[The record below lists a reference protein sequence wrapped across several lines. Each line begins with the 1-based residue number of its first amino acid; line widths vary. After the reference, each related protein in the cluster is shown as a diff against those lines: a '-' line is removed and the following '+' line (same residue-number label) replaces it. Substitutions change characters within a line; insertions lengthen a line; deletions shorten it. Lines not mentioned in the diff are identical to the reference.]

1 MQSSLRRSAVAVSR
15 RSRLAVAR
23 SFSSRGAQQT
33 SAKTSSFRISAAAV
47 SVIGGGCLIYLT
59 AASGTTAAEADAVAA
74 ATMADI
80 DDLRVDLA
88 GKTNSAF
95 VFIKPHACNDNVTAL
110 VRETFAAAG
119 IRITSEND
127 LSAETIDKEMLIDN
141 HYGAIAAKA
150 VKLSPSELHVP
161 EKGQAGFEAMFG
173 ESWASALASGQ
184 VYNAKQAC
192 AKLGID
198 GKGLDAKWATTTRG
212 VDSIKFGGGFYCAK
226 IDGIYIMNGFYMSMR
241 SAYTTP
247 PAKIHT
253 FTVQWPTDVRSV
265 FFCLL
270 LSSVRFGC
278 LSSCMYESHS
288 KRERERE
295 RAGGAGGGR
304 QVSKSLLSPQP
315 LLPSLP
321 SSTSPYLSLPPLL
334 SIPPCPPLCLPT
346 LSYTLVLTNTDAVV
360 GRLPGQGSRRHR
372 SVDRR
377 ERLAASQDLRRLR
390 GPWS

>member
-295 RAGGAGGGR
+295 RVVLAVAG
-304 QVSKSLLSPQP
+304 KSRKASSHHSLFFPPSPPLPISPSLHFFPFLPALLFAFLLS
-315 LLPSLP
+315 
-321 SSTSPYLSLPPLL
+321 
-334 SIPPCPPLCLPT
+334 
-346 LSYTLVLTNTDAVV
+346 LTH
-360 GRLPGQGSRRHR
+360 LF
-372 SVDRR
+372 
-377 ERLAASQDLRRLR
+377 
-390 GPWS
+390 

>member
-15 RSRLAVAR
+15 RSRLAVTR

-95 VFIKPHACNDNVTAL
+95 VFIKPHACNDSVTAL

-127 LSAETIDKEMLIDN
+127 LSAETIDKQMLIDN

-270 LSSVRFGC
+270 LSSSVFCSFRLFVFLHVRVT
-278 LSSCMYESHS
+278 LE
-288 KRERERE
+288 ERERE
-295 RAGGAGGGR
+295 RAGVAGGGR

-321 SSTSPYLSLPPLL
+321 SSTYLSLPPLL

-346 LSYTLVLTNTDAVV
+346 LSYTLVLTNTDTVV

>member
-1 MQSSLRRSAVAVSR
+1 MQKPSAKSLRSSMQSSLRRSAVAVSR

-127 LSAETIDKEMLIDN
+127 LSAETIDKQMLIDN

-278 LSSCMYESHS
+278 L
-288 KRERERE
+288 
-295 RAGGAGGGR
+295 
-304 QVSKSLLSPQP
+304 L
-315 LLPSLP
+315 
-321 SSTSPYLSLPPLL
+321 
-334 SIPPCPPLCLPT
+334 
-346 LSYTLVLTNTDAVV
+346 
-360 GRLPGQGSRRHR
+360 
-372 SVDRR
+372 
-377 ERLAASQDLRRLR
+377 
-390 GPWS
+390 